1 VQARDRLV
9 NLVLL
14 AAAVAAWA
22 VVWIIVT
29 TRDPVADAPAGY
41 LGAAAMGTAV
51 AVTTTPLFW
60 LAAFARHRRIAY
72 RGDWFRA
79 ARRGLWC
86 GLIVGL
92 FVVMRLLGV
101 FDLPVALF
109 VLALVLIA
117 EVTLSIEH

>member
-1 VQARDRLV
+1 VQGRDRIL
-9 NLVLL
+9 NLLIL
-14 AAAVAAWA
+14 CAAAAAWA
-22 VVWIIVT
+22 GVWIIVT
-29 TRDPVADAPAGY
+29 TRNPVLDPAAGY
-41 LGAAAMGTAV
+41 LGAAAMGIAV
-51 AVTTTPLFW
+51 ALTATPLFW
-60 LAAFARHRRIAY
+60 LASFARHRRIAY

-79 ARRGLWC
+79 GRRGLWC